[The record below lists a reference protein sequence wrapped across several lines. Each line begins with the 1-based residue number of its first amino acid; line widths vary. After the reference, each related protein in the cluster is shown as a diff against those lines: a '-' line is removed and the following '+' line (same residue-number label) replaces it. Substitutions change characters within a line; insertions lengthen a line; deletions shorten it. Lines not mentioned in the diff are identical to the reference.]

1 MQPSACRPPL
11 TEKQASSNAL
21 LTVPALVIE
30 ICLIATSV
38 RTVWCADIPNMPAG
52 DMERARRTTGA
63 DQPLASSQF
72 RGHQRESDRR
82 SKAALDLSV
91 TGRHI
96 GPASASFSAEPRH
109 AVSWED
115 EQQRPASSPEP
126 VHGSNSRNEWA
137 GVPRRHAQSQGFLP
151 LNRVVAVC
159 HHEARCHLLCRALGA
174 PLSKPGVFLSQ
185 WQHMVDLF
193 ASERS
198 RILRMLV
205 LQGLL
210 CGWSIQ

>member
-1 MQPSACRPPL
+1 MQRWLPRRAMQPSACRPHL
-11 TEKQASSNAL
+11 TEKQASSSAL
-21 LTVPALVIE
+21 LTAPPVPALADGLH
-30 ICLIATSV
+30 CLATSV
-38 RTVWCADIPNMPAG
+38 RTVWCTDIPNIPAG

-82 SKAALDLSV
+82 SKAALDLSM

-126 VHGSNSRNEWA
+126 VHGSTSRNEWA
-137 GVPRRHAQSQGFLP
+137 GMSGDMPISKSFSHR
-151 LNRVVAVC
+151 
-159 HHEARCHLLCRALGA
+159 EA
-174 PLSKPGVFLSQ
+174 
-185 WQHMVDLF
+185 
-193 ASERS
+193 
-198 RILRMLV
+198 
-205 LQGLL
+205 
-210 CGWSIQ
+210 